1 MNVPGNASLPTGTS
15 APRQVREPARG
26 TLGTPPAVTPGMS
39 SLIVQLAASV
49 SLLFAG
55 IGIVTLLRPRASA

>member
-1 MNVPGNASLPTGTS
+1 
-15 APRQVREPARG
+15 
-26 TLGTPPAVTPGMS
+26 MS

>member
-1 MNVPGNASLPTGTS
+1 
-15 APRQVREPARG
+15 
-26 TLGTPPAVTPGMS
+26 MS
-39 SLIVQLAASV
+39 SLMVQLAASA